1 MVFACEQNAVVAIEN
16 LVDLSQGG
24 FGCYLL
30 FDHNWAP
37 FAAKR
42 RHYEIFGNYVLPHFK
57 GTHRRMQRSEAAL
70 RKVRDPLAQAQQ
82 EAIAAFRAR
91 HEAEIH
97 NKSGG

>member
-1 MVFACEQNAVVAIEN
+1 VQA
-16 LVDLSQGG
+16 LSNGG

-37 FAAKR
+37 FAAKK
-42 RHYEIFGNYVLPHFK
+42 RHYEIFGNYVVPHFK
-57 GTHRRMQRSEAAL
+57 QTNRRLQQSEAAL

-91 HEAEIH
+91 HDAEVRA
-97 NKSGG
+97 KSS